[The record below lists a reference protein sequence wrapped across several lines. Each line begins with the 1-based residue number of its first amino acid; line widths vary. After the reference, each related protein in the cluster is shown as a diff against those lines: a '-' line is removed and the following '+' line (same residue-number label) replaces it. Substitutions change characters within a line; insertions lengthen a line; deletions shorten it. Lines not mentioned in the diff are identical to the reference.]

1 MNGQI
6 TGIHNGINYVID
18 YALHECVQCNHDGKP
33 IEPKRMYNTIYWTL
47 TMDHKDGATMTTGLT
62 HIQIKLLLCYYL
74 LYSKE
79 IVVVVVW
86 KCG

>member
-47 TMDHKDGATMTTGLT
+47 TMDHKDGATMTTGLADT
-62 HIQIKLLLCYYL
+62 LHIFNFFVNRIM
-74 LYSKE
+74 E
-79 IVVVVVW
+79 R
-86 KCG
+86 